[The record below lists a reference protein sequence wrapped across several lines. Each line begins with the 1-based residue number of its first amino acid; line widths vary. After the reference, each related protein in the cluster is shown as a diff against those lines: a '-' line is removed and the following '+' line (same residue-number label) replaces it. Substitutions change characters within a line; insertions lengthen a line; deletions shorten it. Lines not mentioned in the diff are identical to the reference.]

1 MTREQTAQVLAL
13 LRGAYPMFY
22 RDITKKEA
30 YSTIELWA
38 SIFVD
43 DEFEVVAAAVK
54 ALISNDEKG
63 YPPVPGQVKSYI
75 RKITQK
81 EEMNESEAWAL
92 VAKAV
97 GNSAYEA
104 KKEFD
109 ALPEELKRIVGS
121 PNQLR
126 DWSQMDSST
135 LHSVVASNFQRAYR
149 VKQQTRKEYNAL
161 PGDVKKMI
169 AGVGNKMLLEE

>member
-1 MTREQTAQVLAL
+1 MTREQTLMILSL

-22 RDITKKEA
+22 RDITKQEA
-30 YSTIELWA
+30 NATVELWA

-43 DEFEVVAAAVK
+43 DDFAVVTAAVK
-54 ALISNDEKG
+54 SLISNDEKG
-63 YPPVPGQVKSYI
+63 YPPVPGQVKAYI
-75 RKITQK
+75 CKITQK
-81 EEMNESEAWAL
+81 EEMHESEAWAL

-97 GNSAYEA
+97 RNSGYEA

-126 DWSQMDSST
+126 DWSQMDSDA

-149 VKQQTRKEYNAL
+149 AKQKSRMEYNAL
-161 PGDVKKMI
+161 PSDVKKMI
-169 AGVGNKMLLEE
+169 SSVENKLMLEE